1 MSSDEAA
8 QAGPDESHGT
18 GYANDRAHALRTLFP
33 AAASNRTVRPAP
45 VVPAPPAVPAP
56 ADVPASVPADPGKR
70 GPGRRRGLLLLSSG
84 VLIGVAASAVL
95 FWLSPSEP
103 AAQPPSVAPTVDA
116 YGPAAVGG
124 ALPTAAGSVTPSAPA
139 TPSPE
144 ATVSAPPSQPAT
156 PTATPSPSGPAAPVN
171 VGRPN
176 PNGRNLALRRPVAA
190 SSMEA
195 PHFSPAEAVD
205 GDLGTRWSSGFSD
218 PQWIQV
224 DLGAL
229 WRISS
234 VTLVW
239 EHSYATAY
247 RVQTSADGRR
257 WATGYATTTGTGG
270 TVRLDVRGTDARFLR
285 VYGTK
290 RHNQYGYSL
299 LEIEVR

>member
-1 MSSDEAA
+1 M
-8 QAGPDESHGT
+8 T
-18 GYANDRAHALRTLFP
+18 P
-33 AAASNRTVRPAP
+33 A
-45 VVPAPPAVPAP
+45 
-56 ADVPASVPADPGKR
+56 
-70 GPGRRRGLLLLSSG
+70 
-84 VLIGVAASAVL
+84 
-95 FWLSPSEP
+95 
-103 AAQPPSVAPTVDA
+103 VDA

-124 ALPTAAGSVTPSAPA
+124 ALPTAAGSVTPSAAA

-144 ATVSAPPSQPAT
+144 ATASAQPSQPAT
-156 PTATPSPSGPAAPVN
+156 PTATPTAAPSPSAPAAPVI

-195 PHFSPAEAVD
+195 PHFSPVEAVD

-247 RVQTSADGRR
+247 RVQTSADGRS

-270 TVRLDVRGTDARFLR
+270 TVRLDVRGTDARYLR
-285 VYGTK
+285 MYGTE